1 MTIRDLL
8 DSEICLAGI
17 LVINKFAIEEDEPE
31 CLFESS
37 DPSGNGWKILDDIK
51 DMRIAFMY
59 ATTYGNETAALII
72 EVE

>member
-8 DSEICLAGI
+8 DSGICLEGI
-17 LVINKFAIEEDEPE
+17 LVVNKIEEDEPE

-37 DPSGNGWKILDDIK
+37 DPSGNGWKILDNIK
-51 DMRIAFMY
+51 DMRIVFMY
-59 ATTYGNETAALII
+59 ATTYKNETAALII